1 MYMDNNQTKVQSNQS
16 NQIKDQLLQ
25 KMGYWIFCC
34 LLFIPP
40 WLAHRGVAVLLEA
53 AHLGYL
59 AVDSEVENQETEEGE

>member
-40 WLAHRGVAVLLEA
+40 
-53 AHLGYL
+53 
-59 AVDSEVENQETEEGE
+59 